1 MSPASDGGGGLYGAV
16 ALGGREV
23 AVPQWLVFALCVRV
37 HDTIALTLDR
47 TRGKGGGGAS
57 HFRMVKTQA
66 AATDTIS
73 LQAVTQ
79 ALPCFLCC
87 VCYCVVAVHRSWW
100 LLL

>member
-1 MSPASDGGGGLYGAV
+1 MPPASDGGGGYGAV

-23 AVPQWLVFALCVRV
+23 AVPQWSVFALCVRV
-37 HDTIALTLDR
+37 CDSMALTLDR
-47 TRGKGGGGAS
+47 TRGEGGGGAS
-57 HFRMVKTQA
+57 DFGMVKTQA
-66 AATDTIS
+66 AATDTIY

-87 VCYCVVAVHRSWW
+87 VCYCVVAVHPPWW

>member
-1 MSPASDGGGGLYGAV
+1 MLPASDGGGGLYGAV

-23 AVPQWLVFALCVRV
+23 AVPQWLVFALCVRL
-37 HDTIALTLDR
+37 HDSMALTLDR
-47 TRGKGGGGAS
+47 TRGEGGGGAS
-57 HFRMVKTQA
+57 DFRMVKTQA
-66 AATDTIS
+66 AATDTIY

-87 VCYCVVAVHRSWW
+87 VCYCVVAVHRPWW